1 MLRWSASF
9 SLWGGLALWAGLS
22 GALALM
28 LMFAAA
34 KSTPLIVGASI
45 PESISAAW
53 RDDGARLWAHYQP
66 RLPTPPPQFQ
76 TTLLPRGVMDGVGVV
91 DFERQSDDPVLPPMI
106 VAVGGAEGGFWLG
119 GTNRFPTSLTFG
131 HLLMRHGFS
140 IRSISHFGGGPL
152 PDWLGE
158 GEIAPWLFEGR
169 LEAIADV
176 IRDARTTRGAQ
187 RRCIGFVGVSTGG
200 ELTLLLA
207 GYGDELAGEDGPL
220 MDAAVAAV
228 PSHVVHQSPHRTLR
242 VHSSWSLGGEP
253 LDFVRYPW
261 LSPHIP
267 GVLLRDYD
275 AVLALGR
282 QVLRNETAVARAEIP
297 VERAAMPVLM
307 LGAARDHMWPSAD
320 MSRAALARAERLNP
334 DHSLAYIEY
343 DLDHFVLSYPEP
355 IMDAVAFFYETLRQA
370 AAEGRCEA
378 DFAEP
383 WRPDEGAPEPE
394 PSLSD

>member
-1 MLRWSASF
+1 MLRWSAGF

-34 KSTPLIVGASI
+34 KSTPLAVGASI
-45 PESISAAW
+45 SDSIAAAW
-53 RDDGARLWAHYQP
+53 EDDAERLWALYQP
-66 RLPTPPPQFQ
+66 RLPAPPPEFR
-76 TTLLPRGVMDGVGVV
+76 TSHEHRGVMDGVGVI
-91 DFERQSDDPVLPPMI
+91 DYELQRDEPFLPPLI
-106 VAVGGAEGGFWLG
+106 VAVGGSEGGFWLG
-119 GTNRFPTSLTFG
+119 GPARFPTSLSFG

-140 IRSISHFGGGPL
+140 IRSISHFGGRPL
-152 PDWLGE
+152 PDWFGE

-176 IRDARTTRGAQ
+176 IRDARSTRGAQ
-187 RRCIGFVGVSTGG
+187 RRCIGFVGVSKGG

-228 PSHVVHQSPHRTLR
+228 PSHVVLQSPHRTLR
-242 VHSSWSLGGEP
+242 VHSSWSLAGEP
-253 LDFVRYPW
+253 LNFVRYPW

-267 GVLLRDYD
+267 GALLRDYE

-282 QVLRNETAVARAEIP
+282 QALRNEAAAERAEIP

-307 LGAARDHMWPSAD
+307 LGAARDHMWPSAE

-334 DHSLAYIEY
+334 DHSLDYIEY

-355 IMDAVAFFYETLRQA
+355 ILDTVAFFYETLRHA

-378 DFAEP
+378 DFTDPAP
-383 WRPDEGAPEPE
+383 PLQPEPE
-394 PSLSD
+394 PLLSQ